1 MDGKNKSNSSSNRL
15 DMNQFIV
22 LLCGSVR
29 NEKHFKSMNK
39 LFKNDNVSL
48 VGTGKNKETAL
59 FSKTTKP

>member
-1 MDGKNKSNSSSNRL
+1 
-15 DMNQFIV
+15 MNQFIV
-22 LLCGSVR
+22 LLYGFVR